1 MDIPKGATVAVAD
14 GEKLNLFRNPG
25 DEANP
30 SLTASA
36 VEDVT
41 NENKGSG
48 ARHQSSSANPDNSR
62 IEEDS
67 FAAGTAELL
76 NRQVLGGQIDN
87 LIIVAAP
94 RTLGELRKHYHQ
106 KLSAVLIGEIT
117 KDLTGHSAREIEKAV
132 AAA

>member
-14 GEKLNLFRNPG
+14 GEKLNLFRNSG
-25 DEANP
+25 DESNP
-30 SLTASA
+30 SLTAAA

-76 NRQVLGGQIDN
+76 NRQVLGGRIDN
-87 LIIVAAP
+87 LIIIAAP
-94 RTLGELRKHYHQ
+94 KTLGELRKHYHQ
-106 KLSAVLIGEIT
+106 KLSAVLIGEIA
-117 KDLTGHSAREIEKAV
+117 KDLTGHSTQEIEKAV

>member
-14 GEKLNLFRNPG
+14 GEKLNLFRNSG

-30 SLTASA
+30 KLTASA

-41 NENKGSG
+41 NDNKGSG
-48 ARHQSSSANPDNSR
+48 ARHQSSSANPDNSQ
-62 IEEDS
+62 IDEDS

-76 NRQVLGGQIDN
+76 NRQVLGGQIAN
-87 LIIVAAP
+87 LIVIAAP
-94 RTLGELRKHYHQ
+94 RTLGELRKHHHQ
-106 KLSAVLIGEIT
+106 KLSAVLVGEIA
-117 KDLTGHSAREIEKAV
+117 KDLTGHSTQEIEKVV

>member
-1 MDIPKGATVAVAD
+1 MNIPKGAVAVAD
-14 GEKLNLFRNPG
+14 GEKLNLFRNSG

-30 SLTASA
+30 NLTASA

-41 NENKGSG
+41 NDNKGSG
-48 ARHQSSSANPDNSR
+48 ARHQSSSANPDNSQ

-76 NRQVLGGQIDN
+76 NRQVLSGQIAN
-87 LIIVAAP
+87 LIVIAAP

-106 KLSAVLIGEIT
+106 KLSAVLVGEIA
-117 KDLTGHSAREIEKAV
+117 KDLTGHSAQEIEKVV